1 MIDLAIKT
9 GVLLLVVGGFP
20 YVALNIYLSIKL
32 RKRKY
37 EIIHSTVNCAPSKLR
52 ERAKFI
58 LESNISW
65 VFASSTSHIL
75 YAYLILRYAWRIP
88 KAEIQ
93 EWRQSIK
100 SIYGS
105 DYPLF
110 RFSTVLINMWLTGL
124 PVLFLIAFRG

>member
-1 MIDLAIKT
+1 LIDLVIKA

-20 YVALNIYLSIKL
+20 YLILNLYLSIKL

-37 EIIHSTVNCAPSKLR
+37 EIIHSTVNCAPPKFR

-65 VFASSTSHIL
+65 IFASSTSHIL

-93 EWRQSIK
+93 EWRQSIQ

-105 DYPLF
+105 DYPIYRL
-110 RFSTVLINMWLTGL
+110 STLLANVWLTGL
-124 PVLFLIAFRG
+124 PVLLLVALRG

>member
-37 EIIHSTVNCAPSKLR
+37 EIIHSTVNCAPFKFR

-75 YAYLILRYAWRIP
+75 YAYIMLRYAWRIP

>member
-1 MIDLAIKT
+1 MIDLAIKA
-9 GVLLLVVGGFP
+9 GVLLLVLGGLP

-37 EIIHSTVNCAPSKLR
+37 EIIHSIVNCAPSKFR

-65 VFASSTSHIL
+65 IFASSTSHIL
-75 YAYLILRYAWRIP
+75 YAYLMLRYGWRIP
-88 KAEIQ
+88 KKEIQ

-105 DYPLF
+105 DYPVF
-110 RFSTVLINMWLTGL
+110 RFSTLLINVWLTGL
-124 PVLFLIAFRG
+124 PVLLLIAFCG